1 MTTLD
6 EMFARGGQSPW
17 IDDLKR
23 SYVRAG
29 GLADL
34 VAKGIRGLTSNPT
47 IMAHAISAGTDY
59 DEQFNELIESGK
71 SVEDAY
77 WDLVTDDVGRAATI
91 LRPLHDASGGEDGF
105 VSIEVAPSLAQ
116 DADATIAMARSLHD
130 RLAAPNVFVKI
141 PGTLACLPAIEQM
154 ISEGKSINVT
164 LIFSLERYDAVIDA
178 YLRGLERLI
187 EGGDDA
193 SKVSS
198 VASFFVSR
206 VDTEVDKRLD
216 AIIAKGGDAAETAK
230 GIRGQAALAQARLAY
245 ALFKERFS
253 GSQFTELKAAG
264 ARVQRPLWASTST
277 KDPSYPDLLY
287 VDGLIGRDT
296 VNTMPGATVE
306 AFLDHGT
313 VALTLDQD
321 PVSSRSVL
329 DVLGSIG
336 VDLNDVTDVL
346 EKEGVASFAKSF
358 DELMDSLREKAAVL
372 QKA

>member
-1 MTTLD
+1 
-6 EMFARGGQSPW
+6 MFSSGGQSPW

-47 IMAHAISAGTDY
+47 IMAHAIEAGTDY
-59 DEQFNELIESGK
+59 DEQFTELIGSGR
-71 SVEDAY
+71 SVDDAY

-91 LRPLHDASGGEDGF
+91 LHPLHDASGGEDGF

-116 DADATIAMARSLHD
+116 DSDGTIKMARTLHE
-130 RLAAPNVFVKI
+130 RLAQPNVYVKI
-141 PGTLACLPAIEQM
+141 PGTVACLPAIEEM
-154 ISEGKSINVT
+154 IAEGKSINVT

-178 YLRGLERLI
+178 YLRGLERLV
-187 EGGDDA
+187 EGGGDA

-216 AIIAKGGDAAETAK
+216 VIIAAGGAPAATAE

-253 GSQFTELKAAG
+253 GSQFAELKQAG

-287 VDGLIGRDT
+287 VDGLIGNDT
-296 VNTMPGATVE
+296 VNTMPAATVE
-306 AFLDHGT
+306 AFLDHGV
-313 VALTLDQD
+313 VAPTLDQD
-321 PVSSRSVL
+321 PVASRSVL
-329 DVLGSIG
+329 DALGSVGI
-336 VDLNDVTDVL
+336 DLTDVTDTL
-346 EKEGVASFAKSF
+346 EREGLASFAKSF
-358 DELMDSLREKAAVL
+358 DDLIEKLREKAAVL